1 MTPCLLDQYHPR
13 IKTQR
18 ISHFF
23 VYIVWPL
30 IDTWISLVHLFYWW
44 NLERHH
50 TAVCCIEMH
59 ILLKASVLSLRLVH
73 ALLSVLIILSPFASI
88 QEEFG
93 THLTIL
99 RWDILETA
107 ETESGEGS
115 TSSEERA
122 RWFCW
127 YLPVPTW
134 PRTINSFLQSIYAS
148 SKGPSCD
155 GIFNRG
161 WA

>member
-1 MTPCLLDQYHPR
+1 M
-13 IKTQR
+13 
-18 ISHFF
+18 
-23 VYIVWPL
+23 
-30 IDTWISLVHLFYWW
+30 
-44 NLERHH
+44 
-50 TAVCCIEMH
+50 CCIEMH

-122 RWFCW
+122 R
-127 YLPVPTW
+127 
-134 PRTINSFLQSIYAS
+134 
-148 SKGPSCD
+148 
-155 GIFNRG
+155 
-161 WA
+161 